1 MQYKSEKKE
10 QKLKYK
16 TANDDNNVDVVLPLL
31 DSNSDKDD
39 KDEVSSLKSYEW
51 PSRAV
56 LSPAQRREAFN
67 YRRLN
72 NLSQRQKIARRR
84 RMWRRILD
92 EQGQLKWIRAPVDE
106 TLVGDT
112 PFGYTPRHSIS
123 ENSYRINDGAVH
135 ALMQAAKNSSPINN
149 FYCYPRQDSFGD
161 STLLSSSPG
170 YTSILDDDGHVNWER
185 VETGQPATRSVVPR
199 SSFVEGPASVAD
211 DDINKSQE
219 DLQAIAVLTYKEKQL
234 WFLEQMAKLQKPW
247 SEGCVRIEV
256 RRSHILPDS
265 LDKVLE
271 IGKGDL
277 HKWIRIVFI
286 GEKGVD
292 AGGLERE
299 WFALTTDALLDP
311 RSQLF
316 TYNAGENV
324 SGGSS
329 NINPASGVLTPDH
342 LKYFRF
348 AGRFF
353 GKAIM
358 EQQAIPAILS
368 LPLRK
373 QILSVPITFSDLEF
387 VDLELF
393 RNLLWLKNNS
403 NVESLGL
410 DFTVSYASPL
420 GKARTFELIPNGADI
435 FVTDDNKN
443 EYLQLRLRH
452 RMLDSIK
459 PQLERFLKG
468 IYEMVPPDLL
478 SVFDYQE
485 LELLMCGIEDLDVDD
500 WIRHTEYLGEYLR
513 LGAKHKVISWF
524 WQSVRSMS
532 SEERVKLLQFTTGCS
547 RLPAQGFKAL
557 QSNDGKYRMFNIQS
571 IPRDKH
577 THLYPRAHT
586 CFNKLGNLK
595 FIKIINT
602 NSNNIRSTGL

>member
-1 MQYKSEKKE
+1 MLHGNNNENYKD
-10 QKLKYK
+10 
-16 TANDDNNVDVVLPLL
+16 NDN
-31 DSNSDKDD
+31 
-39 KDEVSSLKSYEW
+39 DEISSLKSYEW
-51 PSRAV
+51 PSRMS

-72 NLSQRQKIARRR
+72 NLSLRQKIARRR
-84 RMWRRILD
+84 RMWRRTVD
-92 EQGQLKWIRAPVDE
+92 EQGQLKWIRAPVAE
-106 TLVGDT
+106 TLVGDS
-112 PFGYTPRHSIS
+112 PMGYTPGHSIS
-123 ENSYRINDGAVH
+123 EVANTGSYSINDGAVN
-135 ALMQAAKNSSPINN
+135 ALMQANNSNTFVNN
-149 FYCYPRQDSFGD
+149 FYSYPRQDSFGD

-170 YTSILDDDGHVNWER
+170 YTSILDDDGHINWEK
-185 VETGQPATRSVVPR
+185 VESGKPAIRSVAPR
-199 SSFVEGPASVAD
+199 SPSFTDGRHTSNHD
-211 DDINKSQE
+211 DDLYSSQE

-247 SEGCVRIEV
+247 SEGCVRIDV
-256 RRSHILPDS
+256 RRTHILLDS

-271 IGKGDL
+271 LAKGDL
-277 HKWIRIVFI
+277 HKWLRIVFV

-316 TYNAGENV
+316 TYSAGENV

-329 NINPASGVLTPDH
+329 NINPASGVLMLDH

-387 VDLELF
+387 VDLELY
-393 RNLLWLKNNS
+393 RNLIWLKNNS

-410 DFTVSYASPL
+410 DFTVTYASPL
-420 GKARTFELIPNGADI
+420 GKAMTFELIPNGSDVL
-435 FVTDDNKN
+435 VTDDNKI
-443 EYLQLRLRH
+443 EYLQLRLKH

-459 PQLERFLKG
+459 PQLESFLKG
-468 IYEMVPPDLL
+468 IYEVVPPDLL

-500 WIRHTEYLGEYLR
+500 WIRHVCYL
-513 LGAKHKVISWF
+513 
-524 WQSVRSMS
+524 
-532 SEERVKLLQFTTGCS
+532 FT
-547 RLPAQGFKAL
+547 P
-557 QSNDGKYRMFNIQS
+557 
-571 IPRDKH
+571 
-577 THLYPRAHT
+577 
-586 CFNKLGNLK
+586 NL
-595 FIKIINT
+595 T
-602 NSNNIRSTGL
+602 NLTLI